1 MTQGEIVPWFQP
13 QAEFANG
20 KIVGVEALARWERG
34 DGHVIRPHHFVGLLE
49 ADGLAVDLTDAILD
63 QACRWKRRWQDDG
76 LRLNLSVNVSPATL
90 HDPAAADRYQQIVE
104 DHGLSPS
111 EVILEI
117 TESLLMADAARGL
130 GVLARLRLK
139 GFGLSIDDFGTGYSS
154 LVAALAGARSPN

>member
-1 MTQGEIVPWFQP
+1 
-13 QAEFANG
+13 
-20 KIVGVEALARWERG
+20 
-34 DGHVIRPHHFVGLLE
+34 VIRPHHFVGLLE
-49 ADGLAVDLTDAILD
+49 SDGLAVALTDAILE

-90 HDPAAADRYQQIVE
+90 HDPSAADRYQQIVE

-130 GVLARLRLK
+130 GVLARLR
-139 GFGLSIDDFGTGYSS
+139 
-154 LVAALAGARSPN
+154 